1 MRHDDAYRSWRV
13 FAATVLLF
21 VAAVIAARSWVTL
34 EHSVGGRFGYTP
46 NPQGVQEFLAE
57 LDQPLFRDAGAET
70 IREAKGVDTFLY
82 RAMYRAHAARYGS
95 PWKCIRQ
102 GIGDCVSMGWGEH
115 AVYIALCVDW
125 ETGRLPEPPLRV
137 SSESS
142 YGGSRVEARN
152 KPEGGGGWS
161 DGSYGGA
168 AARWYRD
175 WGTVFRETVGGHD
188 LREYNPQRAKD
199 WGNWGNGG
207 QGDKGKLD
215 TIAKKHPAKH
225 VALVRNFDEAA
236 AAIEAGFPI
245 AVCSMSGFSSR
256 REEGGWASP
265 AGTST
270 TRWAHCMCFAAV
282 RYQKNGSPRDGLLAL
297 NSWGGS
303 WNAGPVWPDDQPE
316 GSFWVSR
323 EAANQMLAGMDSF
336 AVGSV
341 SGFGWRDIHHGDW
354 LAPAVDTLTR
364 LPIRNPFLDFQLGL

>member
-1 MRHDDAYRSWRV
+1 MRHDSAWRIIGAAILLGLAALVLLRS
-13 FAATVLLF
+13 AATPVQ
-21 VAAVIAARSWVTL
+21 S
-34 EHSVGGRFGYTP
+34 SSNQYGYTP
-46 NPQGVQEFLAE
+46 DPEGVQRFLAE

-82 RAMYRAHAARYGS
+82 RAMYRAHAARYGQ

-137 SSESS
+137 CSESS

-175 WGTVFRETVGGHD
+175 WGVVFRESVGGHD
-188 LREYNPQRAKD
+188 LTKYSPERAKD
-199 WGNWGNGG
+199 WGNYGNGG

-215 TIAKKHPAKH
+215 AIAKRYPAKH

-245 AVCSMSGFSSR
+245 AVCSMSGFASR
-256 REEGGWASP
+256 RDDGGWASP
-265 AGTST
+265 DGRST
-270 TRWAHCMCFAAV
+270 TRWAHCLCFAAV
-282 RYQKNGSPRDGLLAL
+282 RYKKNGSPRDGLLAL
-297 NSWGGS
+297 NSWAA
-303 WNAGPVWPDDQPE
+303 WNSGPVWPDDQPE

-323 EAANQMLAGMDSF
+323 EAVDTMLAGQDSF

-341 SGFGWRDIHHGDW
+341 QGFGWRDLNHGEW
-354 LAPAVDTLTR
+354 LTPAPIPSLTR
-364 LPIRNPFLDFQLGL
+364 ND

>member
-1 MRHDDAYRSWRV
+1 MRFDSVAR
-13 FAATVLLF
+13 L
-21 VAAVIAARSWVTL
+21 VAAAILIGLAAIIFLRSAQTL
-34 EHSVGGRFGYTP
+34 ERSLGNYGYTP
-46 NPQGVQEFLAE
+46 DPEGVQRFLAE

-82 RAMYRAHAARYGS
+82 RAMYRAHAAVYGQ

-125 ETGRLPEPPLRV
+125 ETGRLPDPPLRV
-137 SSESS
+137 CSESS

-175 WGTVFRETVGGHD
+175 WGVVFRESVGGHD
-188 LREYNPQRAKD
+188 LTKYSPERAKD

-215 TIAKKHPAKH
+215 TIAKRYPAKH

-245 AVCSMSGFSSR
+245 AVCSMAGFSSR
-256 REEGGWASP
+256 REDGGWAAP
-265 AGTST
+265 GGKST
-270 TRWAHCMCFAAV
+270 TRWAHCMCLAAV
-282 RYQKNGSPRDGLLAL
+282 RYKKNGSPRDGLLCL
-297 NSWGGS
+297 NSWSS

-316 GSFWVSR
+316 GSFWIDRDTINS
-323 EAANQMLAGMDSF
+323 MLAGQDSF

-341 SGFGWRDIHHGDW
+341 GGFGWRDLNHGEW
-354 LAPAVDTLTR
+354 LQPAPVHSLTR
-364 LPIRNPFLDFQLGL
+364 NDQ